1 MKRLLTMLFVM
12 AIVVIM
18 VGGCAPLTET
28 QRARLNAAK
37 QDMTSAAEV
46 IADARERICELDAK
60 LDAVVEAIKAK
71 ELPVAEGK
79 ALYDDLMA
87 NKEADRELI
96 KKATDVVK
104 AGEANVKAVLA
115 EAETQ
120 GNKGRVIWEL
130 ILSGVLA
137 AFGVYTKV
145 KLTGETAKKESC
157 ISGIEKSKSE
167 LAALLLENGVDIA
180 VVNSIDAKR
189 ILTKN
194 IEREAILSG
203 VESSLHAD
211 VRKLT

>member
-1 MKRLLTMLFVM
+1 M
-12 AIVVIM
+12 AVVVIL

-28 QRARLNAAK
+28 QRARLDAAK
-37 QDMTSAAEV
+37 ADMTTAGEV
-46 IADARERICELDAK
+46 ITDAQVRIQELDAK
-60 LDAVVEAIKAK
+60 LDAVVAAIKAK
-71 ELPVAEGK
+71 ELPVPEGK

-87 NKEADRELI
+87 NKEADRALI
-96 KKATDVVK
+96 KNATDVVK
-104 AGEANVKAVLA
+104 ACETNIKAVLE

-145 KLTGETAKKESC
+145 KLNNETTKKESC
-157 ISGIEKSKSE
+157 ITGIEKSKTE
-167 LAALLLENGVDIA
+167 LANLLLASGVDEA
-180 VVNSIDAKR
+180 VVTTIADSK

-194 IEREAILSG
+194 IEKEAILAG